1 MTIMQGFLTYDA
13 EGTEG
18 GPFMSRVLHVPSST
32 SGLTIGRGYDMKE
45 KSAQKIT
52 NDLVEAGVDEE
63 QSKLLGEA
71 SGLSGDEAKAFIDSN
86 GLGDFEITM
95 EAQEALFEK
104 TYQSMSKDVQRICN
118 KDDCVAA
125 YGPVDWEN
133 LEPKIKDILIDLRY
147 RGDYTPSSR
156 RRIQR
161 FVSENDLASVTDDL
175 ANRDNWGNVPEDRF
189 NRRRDYV
196 QG

>member
-1 MTIMQGFLTYDA
+1 MAISQGFLTYDA

-45 KSAQKIT
+45 KSSQKIT
-52 NDLVEAGVDEE
+52 DDLVQAGVDEA
-63 QSKLLGEA
+63 QAALLGQA

-86 GLGDFEITM
+86 GLGDFEITI

-104 TYQSMSKDVQRICN
+104 TYAVMSKDVQRICN

-125 YGPVDWEN
+125 YGAVDWEN
-133 LEPKIKDILIDLRY
+133 LNPKIQDVLVDLRY
-147 RGDYTPSSR
+147 RGDYTPTSR
-156 RRIQR
+156 RRIQAL
-161 FVSENDLASVTDDL
+161 VSANDLAAIAADL
-175 ANRDNWGNVPEDRF
+175 AERDNWSNVPQDRF
-189 NRRRDYV
+189 NRRRDFANS
-196 QG
+196 